1 MKRKI
6 LGFVFAALSVMCF
19 VIATSLIIGGVPSEL
34 GFDEQRT
41 VNSICIALVWAFI
54 LLFLAIKFFRKKKTP
69 EVEDVVNYDVDGGY
83 MGFVKAVDTCVFK
96 KYADFKGTASKS
108 EFWWFWL
115 FYFGVPF
122 IAFIAQD
129 IFRGESG
136 GAGYVGL
143 GLFGTIFM
151 YVVMIYM
158 LGLLC
163 PYLAVCIRRLHDS
176 GLSGWHILWCLIPTF
191 GFFIFIYLM
200 SRNHRGNMPPNF
212 TMRS

>member
-6 LGFVFAALSVMCF
+6 LGFVFAAFSAMF
-19 VIATSLIIGGVPSEL
+19 FIMVIYLIIDGVPREL

-54 LLFLAIKFFRKKKTP
+54 LLFLAIKFFRKKKVP
-69 EVEDVVNYDVDGGY
+69 MVEDVVNYNVNGGY
-83 MGFVKAVDTCVFK
+83 MGFVKAIDTCVFK

-115 FYFGVPF
+115 FYFGIPISMF
-122 IAFIAQD
+122 IVHN
-129 IFRGESG
+129 IFGTLNG
-136 GAGYVGL
+136 GVGQVGL

-151 YVVMIYM
+151 YVVIIYM

-212 TMRS
+212 TIRS

>member
-6 LGFVFAALSVMCF
+6 LGFVFAAFSAMF
-19 VIATSLIIGGVPSEL
+19 FIMVIYLIIDGVPREL

-54 LLFLAIKFFRKKKTP
+54 LLFLAIKFFRKKKVP
-69 EVEDVVNYDVDGGY
+69 MVEDVVNYNVNGGY
-83 MGFVKAVDTCVFK
+83 MGFVKAIDTCVFK

-115 FYFGVPF
+115 FYFGIPISTF
-122 IAFIAQD
+122 IVHD
-129 IFRGESG
+129 IFGTLNG
-136 GAGYVGL
+136 GVGQVGL

-151 YVVMIYM
+151 YVVIIYM

-212 TMRS
+212 TIRS